1 MENHVSILLS
11 PINKIDIH
19 SPSLITEKNLRNKMK
34 KIRKIKMTESLLNK
48 YDNSE
53 FNNSLSRTKDI
64 SYHSISRNNNIN
76 NMGYLF
82 KSILNQKQ
90 NNMFINT
97 YHNEKF
103 TKNLNNNLS
112 KLINDKSPT
121 ILFDFLT
128 NTNSLNVNKTYNNNN
143 NNNKDQNKSISN
155 IEKIQSYIDLS
166 EKKIMKKIQLNYRK
180 LNQN

>member
-64 SYHSISRNNNIN
+64 SYHLISRNNNIN

-82 KSILNQKQ
+82 K
-90 NNMFINT
+90 
-97 YHNEKF
+97 
-103 TKNLNNNLS
+103 
-112 KLINDKSPT
+112 
-121 ILFDFLT
+121 
-128 NTNSLNVNKTYNNNN
+128 
-143 NNNKDQNKSISN
+143 
-155 IEKIQSYIDLS
+155 
-166 EKKIMKKIQLNYRK
+166 
-180 LNQN
+180 